1 MFKDKTALK
10 RQTLMERIECIMA
23 AVAFAEANEHKTAL
37 EMLARQP
44 DKRLRKRLQN
54 RNESRKERRP
64 VLMA

>member
-1 MFKDKTALK
+1 MFKNRTALK

-23 AVAFAEANEHKTAL
+23 AVAFAEANEHDTAL

-44 DKRLRKRLQN
+44 DKRLGKRPQN
-54 RNESRKERRP
+54 RKESRKDRRP